1 MKKFILPVIIVG
13 TIAVVGYFFGFDTLF
28 LPGAVKK
35 VRSENVEGLKQKAD
49 EAEKRFKDHVE
60 SAEKAGNAF
69 EKLGKKLLQK
79 KDWTPAIASLEKA
92 ISYGSGGARAHF
104 MLGQAYA
111 NRANEIPS
119 KKDVDKSLF
128 HYRRALQKNSNLL
141 DAEYGIAMVQLR
153 LQKKREEAIKGLENI
168 NRKEPDYYPAR
179 FALARV
185 WYESGNPAQALSV
198 YESLY
203 SDLQRKKDSPLV
215 DQLKTKCKKNISRIM
230 LEMSR

>member
-128 HYRRALQKNSNLL
+128 HYRRPCRKTVISLMPNTVLPWFNYASRKN
-141 DAEYGIAMVQLR
+141 GRRQLR
-153 LQKKREEAIKGLENI
+153 AWKILTGRSLIITPPGLPLRGSGTNQEIPHRPFLSTKVSTAIYREKGF
-168 NRKEPDYYPAR
+168 P
-179 FALARV
+179 
-185 WYESGNPAQALSV
+185 S
-198 YESLY
+198 
-203 SDLQRKKDSPLV
+203 
-215 DQLKTKCKKNISRIM
+215 C
-230 LEMSR
+230 